1 MAKKRQAVRR
11 KKQDRSWPAILIILG
26 AVGVVMGAVFVIQ
39 GAMKNNYLR
48 DAMRQERITLYFIPG
63 APKDEVVDSAKEA
76 LIAGDTIREHRRT
89 IAQTYTELLG
99 GKKYNPTN
107 PKQLS
112 YAQAL
117 NLENYL
123 YLAFVGF
130 GITQIVIVSGIFM
143 IIMGVAIGG
152 TGIQLYRSKL

>member
-11 KKQDRSWPAILIILG
+11 KKQGRGWATTLIVLG
-26 AVGVVMGAVFVIQ
+26 AIGVIMGATFIIQ
-39 GAMKNNYLR
+39 GAVKHEYLR
-48 DAMRQERITLYFIPG
+48 DAMRQEKITLYFIPD
-63 APKDEVVDSAKEA
+63 APKDDVVDSPKEA
-76 LIAGDTIREHRRT
+76 LMAGDTIREHRRT
-89 IAQTYTELLG
+89 IAPTYTELLG

-143 IIMGVAIGG
+143 VLMGVAVGG
-152 TGIQLYRSKL
+152 TGITLYKR

>member
-11 KKQDRSWPAILIILG
+11 KKKGRSWPTIMIILG
-26 AVGVVMGAVFVIQ
+26 AVGVIMGAVFVIE
-39 GAMKNNYLR
+39 GLVKSNYLSN
-48 DAMRQERITLYFIPG
+48 AMRQEKITLYFIPG

-76 LIAGDTIREHRRT
+76 LEAGDTIREHRRT
-89 IAQTYTELLG
+89 IAPTYAELLG
-99 GKKYNPTN
+99 GKKYNPTS
-107 PKQLS
+107 PKQLT

-123 YLAFVGF
+123 YLAYVGF
-130 GITQIVIVSGIFM
+130 GITQIVIVSGVFM

>member
-1 MAKKRQAVRR
+1 MAKKRQAARR
-11 KKQDRSWPAILIILG
+11 KKQGRGWPTTLIVIGAI
-26 AVGVVMGAVFVIQ
+26 GVIMGAAFIIQ
-39 GAMKNNYLR
+39 GAVKYEYLK
-48 DAMRQERITLYFIPG
+48 DNMRLEKITLFFIPD
-63 APKDEVVDSAKEA
+63 APKDEVVDSPNEA
-76 LIAGDTIREHRRT
+76 LMAGDTIREHRRT
-89 IAQTYTELLG
+89 IAPTYTELLG

-143 IIMGVAIGG
+143 VLMGVAIGG
-152 TGIQLYRSKL
+152 TGITLYKR

>member
-11 KKQDRSWPAILIILG
+11 KKQGRGWPTILIVIG
-26 AVGVVMGAVFVIQ
+26 AIGVIMGATFIIQ
-39 GAMKNNYLR
+39 GAGKYKYLQ
-48 DAMRQERITLYFIPG
+48 DNMRLEKITLYFIPD
-63 APKDEVVDSAKEA
+63 APKDEVVDSPNEA
-76 LIAGDTIREHRRT
+76 LMAGDTIREHRRT
-89 IAQTYTELLG
+89 IAPTYTELLG
-99 GKKYNPTN
+99 GKKYNPNN
-107 PKQLS
+107 PRQLS

-143 IIMGVAIGG
+143 ILMGVAVGG
-152 TGIQLYRSKL
+152 TGITLYKR

>member
-11 KKQDRSWPAILIILG
+11 KKQGRGWPTVLIVIGAIGVIMGAAFIIQ
-26 AVGVVMGAVFVIQ
+26 GVV
-39 GAMKNNYLR
+39 KNNYLSN
-48 DAMRQERITLYFIPG
+48 AMQQEKITLYFIPD
-63 APKDEVVDSAKEA
+63 APKDEIVDTANEA
-76 LIAGDTIREHRRT
+76 LMAGDTIREHRRT
-89 IAQTYTELLG
+89 IAPTYTELLG

-130 GITQIVIVSGIFM
+130 GITQIVIVMGVFM
-143 IIMGVAIGG
+143 VLMGVAIGG
-152 TGIQLYRSKL
+152 TGITLYKR